1 MKSRINKRGRA
12 RAIAFIALAAF
23 LLLLAGGKRGLVRL
37 VSVRCDQQRLK
48 REIRSLEE
56 QKKELEAQK
65 QALANPDTIEKI
77 AREEYGMAKENE
89 VIYRPVPKK

>member
-1 MKSRINKRGRA
+1 MNSRGKKSGRA
-12 RAIAFIALAAF
+12 KAVALVALAAF

-37 VSVRCDQQRLK
+37 VSVQCDQRRLK

-65 QALANPDTIEKI
+65 QALANPDTVEKI